1 MSTSTEEITTQISSR
16 RRSILLSRLGL
27 RLLIAFAIS
36 WLILLAFF
44 VTSAVSH

>member
-1 MSTSTEEITTQISSR
+1 MSTEEITTQISSR
-16 RRSILLSRLGL
+16 RRSMLLSGLAL